1 MIEKMIT
8 KSERKIIQV
17 PDGKICD
24 YIDGKFRRDT
34 PEEYVRQTIEKR
46 LVNEHKYKPEQ
57 IKIEFGLK
65 LGSRRPRADIVVF
78 SKDSPE
84 LTQDHVWLIVECK
97 SERIEPK
104 HNKDGVEQLKSY
116 MSACPNCE
124 WGMWTN
130 GKYREVLRKVKIE
143 GRYDFPEYNDIPPAD
158 GSLEDVDRPKR
169 NKLKR
174 AYEDNLLMV
183 FKTCHDHIYVTD
195 GLQKQPAFFE
205 LLKLIFCKTLDEQ
218 NLGKALEF
226 YTTSKER
233 SNPDGQLT
241 VKNRISKIFE
251 KVKKQ
256 FPQIFEANDKIRLQ
270 PRSLAWIV
278 SELQSYSLLET
289 HVDVKGKAYEE
300 LVGANLR
307 GDRGEFFTPRNI
319 MRMAVEM
326 INPKPDEKI
335 CDTSCGTGGFLVMAM
350 SHVIEQL
357 KIEVEKDFGKPEDEW
372 SDSEKS
378 IFRDRI
384 KQIAAS
390 NFYGFDINPDLVKAT
405 KMNMVMNNDGSGNIY
420 RNDSLLP
427 PHEWSIDLKK
437 PLAEALNIE
446 VDSIKNPNTIEFFD
460 VIITNPPFGSRIPI
474 KDSHIL
480 GQFEIGYIWRN
491 EQYDTRG
498 QTGWTIS
505 SDFQSSA
512 PPEHLF
518 IERCLQ
524 FLKPG
529 GRLAIVLPDSILGNP
544 GLGYIRQ
551 WLIEKT
557 RIIASVDLHV
567 DTFQPRNGTQTSVL
581 IVQKKTQ
588 REMEIELR
596 SGEIRLYNIFMAMVE
611 KVGHD
616 KRGNTLFKRDKYGN
630 EIWVP
635 EDPNVLEIDRTSKG
649 DVTYQPES
657 KTRII
662 DDQSLDVP
670 PVFREWK
677 QQEGIVW

>member
-1 MIEKMIT
+1 MNT
-8 KSERKIIQV
+8 KPKRKIIKV
-17 PDGKICD
+17 PDGQICD
-24 YIDGKFRRDT
+24 YIDGKFRKDT

-46 LVNEHKYKPEQ
+46 LVNEHKYKPGQ

-65 LGSRRPRADIVVF
+65 LGSRRPRADIVLF
-78 SKDSPE
+78 SSDSPKQ
-84 LTQDHVWLIVECK
+84 TQDHVWLIVECK
-97 SERIEPK
+97 SEKVAPK
-104 HNKDGVEQLKSY
+104 NKKDGVEQLKSY

-130 GKYREVLRKVKIE
+130 GKYKEVLRKTKIE
-143 GRYDFPEYNDIPPAD
+143 KKYVFQDYNDIPPAD
-158 GSLEDVDRPKR
+158 GTLEDVDRPKR
-169 NKLKR
+169 NKLKK

-183 FKTCHDHIYVTD
+183 FKTCHNHIYATD

-205 LLKLIFCKTLDEQ
+205 LLKLIFCKTIDEQ
-218 NLGKALEF
+218 NVGKAIQF
-226 YTTSKER
+226 YATSAER

-241 VKNRISKIFE
+241 VKKRIAKIFN

-256 FPQIFEANDKIRLQ
+256 FPQIFESNDEIKLQ
-270 PRSLAWIV
+270 NRSLAWIV

-326 INPKPDEKI
+326 VNPKPDEKI

-350 SHVIEQL
+350 NHVIQQL
-357 KIEVEKDFGKPEDEW
+357 KKSVEQDFDTPESKW
-372 SDSEKS
+372 TYSEKG
-378 IFRDRI
+378 IVRDRI

-390 NFYGFDINPDLVKAT
+390 NFFGFDINPDLVKAT

-427 PHEWSIDLKK
+427 PHEWSLKLKK
-437 PLAEALNIE
+437 LFAEALNIKSDE
-446 VDSIKNPNTIEFFD
+446 IKNEQNIEFFD
-460 VIITNPPFGSRIPI
+460 VIVTNPPFGSKIPI

-480 GQFEIGYIWRN
+480 EQYDIGYIWRK
-491 EQYDTRG
+491 EQYDNKN
-498 QTGWTIS
+498 QTGWAKS

-512 PPEHLF
+512 PPEQLF
-518 IERCLQ
+518 IERCFQ

-581 IVQKKTQ
+581 VVQKKTNT
-588 REMEIELR
+588 
-596 SGEIRLYNIFMAMVE
+596 EIREEQRTGKIKPYNIFMAMVE
-611 KVGHD
+611 NVGHD
-616 KRGNTLFKRDKYGN
+616 KRGNTLFKRDEHGN
-630 EIWVP
+630 EIWIP
-635 EDPNVLEIDRTSKG
+635 EVQNVMEMDKTSDG
-649 DVTYQPES
+649 DVTV
-657 KTRII
+657 KTERQIRVI
-662 DDQSLDVP
+662 DDQSREVP
-670 PVFREWK
+670 AVFARWK
-677 QQEGIVW
+677 KQEGISW

>member
-1 MIEKMIT
+1 MIT
-8 KSERKIIQV
+8 KPERKIIKV

-46 LVNEHKYKPEQ
+46 LVNEHKYEPEQ

-65 LGSRRPRADIVVF
+65 LGSRRPRADIVIF

-84 LTQDHVWLIVECK
+84 LNQDHVWLIVECK
-97 SERIEPK
+97 SEKIAPK
-104 HNKDGVEQLKSY
+104 NRKDGVEQLKSY

-130 GKYREVLRKVKIE
+130 GKYREVLRKEKIE
-143 GRYDFPEYNDIPPAD
+143 GRYEFQEYNDIPPAD

-169 NKLKR
+169 NKLKK

-218 NLGKALEF
+218 NLGKPLEF

-241 VKNRISKIFE
+241 VKNRISKIFD

-256 FPQIFEANDKIRLQ
+256 FPQIFEANDEIGLQ
-270 PRSLAWIV
+270 PRSLVWIV

-350 SHVIEQL
+350 NHVIEQL
-357 KIEVEKDFGKPEDEW
+357 KEEVEVDLGEPESKW
-372 SDSEKS
+372 SDDQKR

-384 KQIAAS
+384 RQIAAS

-437 PLAEALNIE
+437 QLAEALNIQANT
-446 VDSIKNPNTIEFFD
+446 IKNADTIEFFD
-460 VIITNPPFGSRIPI
+460 VIVTNPPFGSKIPI

-480 GQFEIGYIWRN
+480 EQFEIGYLWRTEKDGEN
-491 EQYDTRG
+491 G
-498 QTGWTIS
+498 QTSWQRS
-505 SDFQSSA
+505 RDFQSSA
-512 PPEHLF
+512 PPEQLF
-518 IERCLQ
+518 IERCIQ

-551 WLIEKT
+551 WLVEKT
-557 RIIASVDLHV
+557 RIVASVDLHV

-581 IVQKKTQ
+581 IVQKKTHKETAAEQ
-588 REMEIELR
+588 LSET
-596 SGEIRLYNIFMAMVE
+596 IRLYNIFMAMVE
-611 KVGHD
+611 RVGHD
-616 KRGNTLFKRDKYGN
+616 KRGNTLFKRDEYGN
-630 EIWVP
+630 ELWVP
-635 EDPNVLEIDRTSKG
+635 EDSNVLEIDQISKG
-649 DVTYQPES
+649 DVTYKTES
-657 KTRII
+657 KVRVI
-662 DDQSLDVP
+662 DDQSLEVP
-670 PVFREWK
+670 PVFSEWK
-677 QQEGIVW
+677 HHEGIVW

>member
-1 MIEKMIT
+1 MNT
-8 KSERKIIQV
+8 KPERKIIKV

-46 LVNEHKYKPEQ
+46 LVNEHKYEPEQ

-65 LGSRRPRADIVVF
+65 LGSRRPRADIVIF

-84 LTQDHVWLIVECK
+84 LNQDHVWLIVECK

-104 HNKDGVEQLKSY
+104 NRKDGVEQLKSY

-130 GKYREVLRKVKIE
+130 GKYREVLRKVKSRRAIRISRIQ
-143 GRYDFPEYNDIPPAD
+143 RYSPAD

-169 NKLKR
+169 NKLKK

-218 NLGKALEF
+218 NLGNPLEF

-256 FPQIFEANDKIRLQ
+256 FPQIFEANDEIGLQ

-350 SHVIEQL
+350 NHVIEQL
-357 KIEVEKDFGKPEDEW
+357 KKEVEADLGEPESKW
-372 SDSEKS
+372 SDDQKR

-384 KQIAAS
+384 RQIAAS

-420 RNDSLLP
+420 RTDSLLP
-427 PHEWSIDLKK
+427 PHEWSLDLKK
-437 PLAEALNIE
+437 QLAEALNIQA
-446 VDSIKNPNTIEFFD
+446 DTIKNTNTIEFFD
-460 VIITNPPFGSRIPI
+460 VIVTNPPFGSKIPI

-480 GQFEIGYIWRN
+480 EQFEIGYLWRTEKDGEN
-491 EQYDTRG
+491 G
-498 QTGWTIS
+498 QTSWQRS
-505 SDFQSSA
+505 HDFQSSA
-512 PPEHLF
+512 PPEQLF
-518 IERCLQ
+518 IERCIQ

-544 GLGYIRQ
+544 GLEYIRQ
-551 WLIEKT
+551 WLVEKT
-557 RIIASVDLHV
+557 RIVASVDLHV

-581 IVQKKTQ
+581 IVQKKTH
-588 REMEIELR
+588 EETTAELR
-596 SGEIRLYNIFMAMVE
+596 ARKIRLYNIFMAIVE

-616 KRGNTLFKRDKYGN
+616 KRGNTLFKRDEYGN
-630 EIWVP
+630 ELWVP
-635 EDPNVLEIDRTSKG
+635 EDSNVLEIDQISKG
-649 DVTYQPES
+649 DVTYKTES
-657 KTRII
+657 KVRVI
-662 DDQSLDVP
+662 DDQSLEVP
-670 PVFREWK
+670 PVFRDWK
-677 QQEGIVW
+677 HLEGIVW

>member
-1 MIEKMIT
+1 MTTML
-8 KSERKIIQV
+8 ERQVIKV
-17 PDGKICD
+17 PDGQICD
-24 YIDGKFRRDT
+24 YIDENFRKNT

-46 LVNEHKYKPEQ
+46 LVNEHKYKREQ
-57 IKIEFGLK
+57 IRIEFGLK
-65 LGSRRPRADIVVF
+65 LGSRRPRADIVIF

-84 LTQDHVWLIVECK
+84 LTQDYVWLIVECK
-97 SERIEPK
+97 SEEVEPK
-104 HNKDGVEQLKSY
+104 NRKDGVEQLKSY

-130 GKYREVLRKVKIE
+130 GKYKVVLRKEKVG
-143 GRYDFPEYNDIPPAD
+143 GRYEFTEFNDIPPAD
-158 GSLEDVDRPKR
+158 GSLEDIDRPKR
-169 NKLKR
+169 NKLKK
-174 AYEDNLLMV
+174 AYEDNLLMA
-183 FKTCHDHIYVTD
+183 FKTCHNHIYVTD
-195 GLQKQPAFFE
+195 GMPKQSAFFE

-218 NLGKALEF
+218 NVEKSLEF
-226 YTTSKER
+226 YARSKER

-241 VKNRISKIFE
+241 VRNRISKIFDR
-251 KVKKQ
+251 VKKQ
-256 FPQIFEANDKIRLQ
+256 FPQIFEVNDEIKLQ
-270 PRSLAWIV
+270 PRPLAWIV

-326 INPKPDEKI
+326 TNPKLEEKI
-335 CDTSCGTGGFLVMAM
+335 CDISCGTGGFLVMAM
-350 SHVIEQL
+350 NHVIEQL
-357 KIEVEKDFGKPEDEW
+357 KNKVEKDFGKPESEW
-372 SDSEKS
+372 TEHEKNTV
-378 IFRDRI
+378 RDRI

-390 NFYGFDINPDLVKAT
+390 NLYGFDINPDLVKAT

-427 PHEWSIDLKK
+427 PHEWGMELKQQ
-437 PLAEALNIE
+437 LAEALNIE
-446 VDSIKNPNTIEFFD
+446 VGSITSHDTIEFFD
-460 VIITNPPFGSRIPI
+460 VIVTNPPFGSKIPI

-480 GQFEIGYIWRN
+480 GQFEIGCIWRT
-491 EQYDTRG
+491 EQHNKSEQTR
-498 QTGWTIS
+498 WAIS
-505 SDFQSSA
+505 SDYQTSV
-512 PPEHLF
+512 PPEQLF

-557 RIIASVDLHV
+557 RIVASVDLHV

-581 IVQKKTQ
+581 IVQKKTYA
-588 REMEIELR
+588 EILAEQR
-596 SGEIRLYNIFMAMVE
+596 SGTIRPYNIFMAMVE

-616 KRGNTLFKRDKYGN
+616 KRGNTLFKRDEKGN
-630 EIWVP
+630 EIW
-635 EDPNVLEIDRTSKG
+635 E
-649 DVTYQPES
+649 PES

-662 DDQSLDVP
+662 DDQSHEVP
-670 PVFREWK
+670 AIFSSWK